1 MVNEKLNK
9 LLIGFVFLVVCF
21 ALDRLSKIYILN
33 ILNNEGQV
41 DLYINQFLN
50 IYLVWNTGIGFG
62 LFSSEDKLFYNIFTA
77 IIVIINLVI
86 LYFAFIESKIK
97 SFFLMI
103 ILGGSL
109 GNLFDRVYY
118 RAVPDFI
125 DLSAVFCFCITGSS
139 NPKPPSI
146 TLKKDRFIPLH
157 IIYDKI
163 APDAPTNAPV
173 IIIRIFP
180 RVKPIPQAAQP
191 E

>member
-1 MVNEKLNK
+1 MGNEKLNK

-118 RAVPDFI
+118 RAVTDFI
-125 DLSAVFCFCITGSS
+125 DLNYAGYHWFIFNVADIFITIGIICLILSEFIFY
-139 NPKPPSI
+139 K
-146 TLKKDRFIPLH
+146 KKDE
-157 IIYDKI
+157 KI
-163 APDAPTNAPV
+163 
-173 IIIRIFP
+173 
-180 RVKPIPQAAQP
+180 
-191 E
+191 